1 MNEDEK
7 WEDFMFNLKF
17 WIIVAVVGLV
27 LHEVLK

>member
-1 MNEDEK
+1 MNDEK